1 MNKVNKLFLIY
12 SAWLAVAACLFA
24 LTGCLQS
31 APHVANS
38 EGGTLVR
45 HVDGTLELRQGA
57 NAKSITRLD
66 ERREDGTRLKAELG
80 TSRDPVVT
88 VPAAPDYTKYII
100 LGIGAIALIG
110 GGVLVG
116 YGWPMIGRR
125 VMLVGGVLVGVGVTV
140 GQFAWLYAIAIVAV
154 GGWLVWDVYKAY
166 RKGEGESGSASSGD
180 TE

>member
-1 MNKVNKLFLIY
+1 MIKINKIQITYVVWLFIATCAFTLT
-12 SAWLAVAACLFA
+12 ACLQN
-24 LTGCLQS
+24 G
-31 APHVANS
+31 PHVANS

-100 LGIGAIALIG
+100 LGIGAVALIG
-110 GGVLVG
+110 GGVLMG

-125 VMLVGGVLVGVGVTV
+125 VMLVGGVLIGVGVTV
-140 GQFAWLYAIAIVAV
+140 GQFAWLYAIAIVAA

-166 RKGEGESGSASSGD
+166 RKGE
-180 TE
+180 TETKTNA